1 MTLSRK
7 RSIIVTGASSG
18 IGSAASIKLVELGYQ
33 VFGLARSYDKLVSLF
48 SSASDR
54 LPKINTKRDENL
66 FVPIECDITKPETFD
81 NILNTIVSEA
91 TGNNVFGLVNNAGY
105 VEPGAIEDLDMNN
118 LRSQFETNFFGLV
131 GFTKRVLP
139 LMMQQKK
146 DMSTAEGR
154 IVNISSI
161 SGLISLPL
169 IGAYSATKHAL
180 EAVSDALRMELWD
193 TGIKVI
199 TINPG
204 VIDTNIYEPLLTKT
218 QDLINRNKQ
227 SRFIGAYNEYFVNK
241 KHTGLEPNAVADVIC
256 NAISLPHPNQKYVI
270 GSIKEKM
277 ITKLMPFIPNKLFYS
292 LISKQLNSDRKSTW

>member
-48 SSASDR
+48 SASDR
-54 LPKINTKRDENL
+54 LPKINTKSDENL

-81 NILNTIVSEA
+81 SILNTIVSEA

-131 GFTKRVLP
+131 GLTKKILP

-146 DMSTAEGR
+146 MWPQQKE
-154 IVNISSI
+154 
-161 SGLISLPL
+161 
-169 IGAYSATKHAL
+169 
-180 EAVSDALRMELWD
+180 EL
-193 TGIKVI
+193 
-199 TINPG
+199 
-204 VIDTNIYEPLLTKT
+204 
-218 QDLINRNKQ
+218 
-227 SRFIGAYNEYFVNK
+227 
-241 KHTGLEPNAVADVIC
+241 
-256 NAISLPHPNQKYVI
+256 
-270 GSIKEKM
+270 
-277 ITKLMPFIPNKLFYS
+277 
-292 LISKQLNSDRKSTW
+292 